1 MNSVDN
7 VARVLRLFT
16 AERSIVSVT
25 EVAQLL
31 ALPKS
36 SSSRLLKAMAETGL
50 LNATEQVSGYSVGN
64 LIFETSRRHRAH
76 STLSVMADEALAR
89 IVKATGHTGYI
100 AMLDRTD
107 VLGLRMRPGSKPL
120 RVVTSPGDRLAA
132 FCSST
137 GRAMLARLDDEAVR
151 ALYPNPTPWQAPSPN
166 APQTVED
173 LLAALTVVRTK
184 GWSQATDES
193 LPGVE
198 SIAVC
203 VEDRESGER
212 VALCISYSAAMISA
226 NEKSRIVTLL
236 MRAGCE
242 IGMKFDDETWAAPRF
257 AAFSAPSWN
266 EAA

>member
-1 MNSVDN
+1 MISVSN

-16 AERSIVSVT
+16 AERSVLSVT

-31 ALPKS
+31 TLPKS
-36 SSSRLLKAMAETGL
+36 SSSRLLRAMAETGL
-50 LNATEQVSGYSVGN
+50 LTSTETASGYTVGN
-64 LIFETSRRHRAH
+64 LIFETSRRHRAN
-76 STLSVMADEALAR
+76 STLSVVADEQLAR

-100 AMLDRTD
+100 AMLDGGD

-120 RVVTSPGDRLAA
+120 RVVTSPGDRLPA

-137 GRAMLARLDDEAVR
+137 GRALLARLDDATVR
-151 ALYPNPTPWQAPSPN
+151 ALYSAGLQPPSPN
-166 APQTVED
+166 APQTVDD
-173 LLAALTVVRTK
+173 LIAALAVVRDK

-198 SIAVC
+198 SLAVC
-203 VEDRESGER
+203 VEDRENGER

-236 MRAGCE
+236 VRAGGE
-242 IGMKFDDETWAAPRF
+242 LGMKFDDDYWTIPR
-257 AAFSAPSWN
+257 WN

>member
-1 MNSVDN
+1 MNSVGN

-16 AERSIVSVT
+16 PDRSVLSVT

-31 ALPKS
+31 SLPKS

-50 LNATEQVSGYSVGN
+50 LASTEQAAGYCVGN
-64 LIFETSRRHRAH
+64 LIFETSRRHRVN
-76 STLSVMADEALAR
+76 STLSVVADEALAR
-89 IVKATGHTGYI
+89 IAKATGHTGYVAI
-100 AMLDRTD
+100 LDGTD

-120 RVVTSPGDRLAA
+120 RVVTAPGDRLPA

-137 GRAMLARLDDEAVR
+137 GRAILARLDDDAVC
-151 ALYPNPTPWQAPSPN
+151 ALYPAPWQSPSPN
-166 APQTVED
+166 APQTIDE
-173 LLAALTVVRTK
+173 LFAALAMVRDK

-203 VEDRESGER
+203 IEDRESAER
-212 VALCISYSAAMISA
+212 VAICISYSAAMISA

-242 IGMKFDDETWAAPRF
+242 VGMKFDDAYWTAPRF
-257 AAFSAPSWN
+257 AALAAPSWN

>member
-1 MNSVDN
+1 MNSVGN

-16 AERSIVSVT
+16 PERNVLSVG

-31 ALPKS
+31 VLPKS
-36 SSSRLLKAMAETGL
+36 SSSRLLKAMARSGL
-50 LNATEQVSGYSVGN
+50 LTATDTGSGYAVGN
-64 LIFETSRRHRAH
+64 LIFETSRRHRAN
-76 STLSVMADEALAR
+76 STLSVAADEALAR
-89 IVKATGHTGYI
+89 IAKATGHTGYVAI
-100 AMLDRTD
+100 LDGID

-120 RVVTSPGDRLAA
+120 RVVTSPGDRLPA

-137 GRAMLARLDDEAVR
+137 GRALLARLDDATVR
-151 ALYPNPTPWQAPSPN
+151 ALYPLPLQPPSPN
-166 APQTVED
+166 APPTIDD
-173 LLAALTVVRTK
+173 LIAALAGVRDK

-198 SIAVC
+198 SLAIC
-203 VEDRESGER
+203 VEDRENGER
-212 VALCISYSAAMISA
+212 VSICISYSAAMISA

-242 IGMKFDDETWAAPRF
+242 LGLKFDDDYWAAPRF
-257 AAFSAPSWN
+257 VPFAAPSWN

>member
-1 MNSVDN
+1 MNSVGN

-16 AERSIVSVT
+16 AERSVLSVT

-31 ALPKS
+31 TLPKS

-50 LNATEQVSGYSVGN
+50 LTSTDAAAGYAVGN
-64 LIFETSRRHRAH
+64 LIFETSRRHRAN
-76 STLSVMADEALAR
+76 SPLSVVADEQLAR

-100 AMLDRTD
+100 AMLDGVD

-120 RVVTSPGDRLAA
+120 RVVTSPGDRLPA

-137 GRAMLARLDDEAVR
+137 GRALLARLDDATVR
-151 ALYPNPTPWQAPSPN
+151 SLYPLPLQPPSPN
-166 APQTVED
+166 APATIDD
-173 LLAALTVVRTK
+173 LIAALSVVRDK

-198 SIAVC
+198 SLAVC
-203 VEDRESGER
+203 VEDRENGER
-212 VALCISYSAAMISA
+212 VAICISYSAAMISA

-236 MRAGCE
+236 VRAAGE
-242 IGMKFDDETWAAPRF
+242 LGVKFDDDYWTAPR
-257 AAFSAPSWN
+257 WN

>member
-1 MNSVDN
+1 MNSVGN

-16 AERSIVSVT
+16 PERNVLSVS

-31 ALPKS
+31 TLPKS

-50 LNATEQVSGYSVGN
+50 LTAADASSGYGVGH
-64 LIFETSRRHRAH
+64 LIFETSRRHRAN
-76 STLSVMADEALAR
+76 STLSAAADEALAR
-89 IVKATGHTGYI
+89 IVKATGHTGYVAI
-100 AMLDRTD
+100 LDGVD
-107 VLGLRMRPGSKPL
+107 VLGLRMQPGNKPL
-120 RVVTSPGDRLAA
+120 RVVTSPGDRLPA

-137 GRAMLARLDDEAVR
+137 GRALLARLDDATVC
-151 ALYPNPTPWQAPSPN
+151 ALYPLPLQPPSPN
-166 APQTVED
+166 APPTIDD
-173 LLAALTVVRTK
+173 LVAALAGVRDK

-198 SIAVC
+198 SLAIC
-203 VEDRESGER
+203 VEDRENGER
-212 VALCISYSAAMISA
+212 VAICISYSAAMISA

-242 IGMKFDDETWAAPRF
+242 LGLKFDDDYWAAPRF
-257 AAFSAPSWN
+257 AAFAARSWN

>member
-1 MNSVDN
+1 MNSVGN
-7 VARVLRLFT
+7 VAKVLQLFT
-16 AERSIVSVT
+16 PDRSVLSVT
-25 EVAQLL
+25 EVSQLL

-50 LNATEQVSGYSVGN
+50 LAATGQGAGYSVGN

-76 STLSVMADEALAR
+76 STLSVAADEVLAR

-120 RVVTSPGDRLAA
+120 RVVTSPGDRLPA

-151 ALYPNPTPWQAPSPN
+151 AVYPTPWQAPSPN

-173 LLAALTVVRTK
+173 LLAALAVVRTK

-212 VALCISYSAAMISA
+212 ISICISYSAAMISA

-242 IGMKFDDETWAAPRF
+242 VGMKFDDEHWAAPRF

>member
-1 MNSVDN
+1 MNAVGN
-7 VARVLRLFT
+7 VAGVLRLFT
-16 AERSIVSVT
+16 PDRSVLSVT
-25 EVAQLL
+25 EVSQLL

-50 LNATEQVSGYSVGN
+50 LAVTEHGAGYSVGN
-64 LIFETSRRHRAH
+64 LIFETSRRHRAN
-76 STLSVMADEALAR
+76 STLSVAADEALAR

-100 AMLDRTD
+100 AMLDRID

-120 RVVTSPGDRLAA
+120 RVVTSPGDRLPA

-137 GRAMLARLDDEAVR
+137 GRAMLARFDDAAVR
-151 ALYPNPTPWQAPSPN
+151 ALFTVPFQPPSPN
-166 APQTVED
+166 APQTIED
-173 LLAALTVVRTK
+173 LLAALTTVREK

-198 SIAVC
+198 AIAVC
-203 VEDRESGER
+203 VQDRESGER
-212 VALCISYSAAMISA
+212 ISICISYSAAMISA
-226 NEKSRIVTLL
+226 NEKSRIVTLM

-242 IGMKFDDETWAAPRF
+242 VGMKFDDEYWAAPRF
-257 AAFSAPSWN
+257 AAFAAPSWN